1 MKNNNLTRFLKYALT
16 ADMYAAD
23 VPTHPPKELLPELE
37 FVYRKVLAKDKTVI
51 ANLLNL
57 VEKNPDVPQL
67 KNYLSTYY
75 FNNGDKKK
83 AAEINNE
90 ILEEFPD
97 YLFAKLNLA
106 NFCFIN
112 EEIEKVPEILGT
124 SLELCDLYPERKVFH
139 CDEFFNY
146 YEMAALYY
154 CKTGTISKAEDVLE
168 NLYEVADLIGL
179 E

>member
-1 MKNNNLTRFLKYALT
+1 MA
-16 ADMYAAD
+16 
-23 VPTHPPKELLPELE
+23 
-37 FVYRKVLAKDKTVI
+37 I
-51 ANLLNL
+51 
-57 VEKNPDVPQL
+57 
-67 KNYLSTYY
+67 
-75 FNNGDKKK
+75 KKK

-168 NLYEVADLIGL
+168 NLYEAADLMGIEKEFGNL
-179 E
+179 ENQIMVARLKDIDFNDFLRSKKPASKRKKPTSVQTKQPPLFHYPQIS